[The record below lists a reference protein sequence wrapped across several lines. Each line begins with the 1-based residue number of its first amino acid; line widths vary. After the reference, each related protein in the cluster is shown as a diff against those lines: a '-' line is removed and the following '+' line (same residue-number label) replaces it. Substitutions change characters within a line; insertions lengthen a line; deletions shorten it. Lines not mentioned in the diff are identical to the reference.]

1 MVAWL
6 GTYFGIRAC
15 SGFCGK
21 WMVFLFKC
29 VTFRFHI
36 SIPEAIS
43 GPFNPEVGTFINL
56 PAIII
61 VLVIAFL
68 LTLGIKEST
77 RVNTIM
83 VVIKVGV
90 ILLFLVVGVFYVKP
104 DNWQPFMPF
113 GISGVMNGAA
123 LVFFAYLGFDAVS
136 SAAEE
141 VKDPQRTMPIGIIGS
156 LLICTVL
163 YVAVSAVL
171 TGMVPYTDLNVTD
184 PVAYALQV
192 INQDWVAG
200 IVSLGAVV
208 GMITVILVMSYG
220 ATRLILQWD
229 VMVYCRKYLRKSIK
243 NTKHLLKILGFSQ

>member
-1 MVAWL
+1 
-6 GTYFGIRAC
+6 
-15 SGFCGK
+15 
-21 WMVFLFKC
+21 
-29 VTFRFHI
+29 
-36 SIPEAIS
+36 S

-83 VVIKVGV
+83 VIIKVGV

-184 PVAYALQV
+184 PVAY
-192 INQDWVAG
+192 
-200 IVSLGAVV
+200 
-208 GMITVILVMSYG
+208 
-220 ATRLILQWD
+220 
-229 VMVYCRKYLRKSIK
+229 
-243 NTKHLLKILGFSQ
+243 